1 MQRGR
6 LTAFVDRHQVAWEL
20 VMAALTVVYV
30 VLTLLDDQEVPGLP
44 ETIAVGLSAVFLV
57 EFAARCWDA
66 PSRPRYFRDH
76 WIDLVTCI
84 PAVGPLRALRLVRLL
99 GLIRLAVRIRALD
112 LARGRTQQTMGV
124 WMLAPTL
131 VLLWFGAAE
140 GFWLTEH
147 GRNPAVSTFADALYL
162 ALMTATTVG
171 YGDVRPITPEG
182 RLLAGVLVF
191 IGLGLLG
198 FASSRLALF
207 WLRSERETAHL
218 EREVRALR
226 RDIARLTAASRGT
239 VADRRRRAPR
249 RLVPPRRNR

>member
-1 MQRGR
+1 MRRGR
-6 LTAFVDRHQVAWEL
+6 LTAFVARHQVAWEL
-20 VMAALTVVYV
+20 TMSALTVVYV
-30 VLTLLDDQEVPGLP
+30 VATLLDDQAVRNLP
-44 ETIAVGLSAVFLV
+44 EVVALTLSGVFFL
-57 EFAARCWDA
+57 EFCARCWDA

-84 PAVGPLRALRLVRLL
+84 PAVGPLRALRLIRLL
-99 GLIRLAVRIRALD
+99 GLIRLAVRIRAFD
-112 LARGRTQQTMGV
+112 LARSRTSQTMGA

-131 VLLWFGAAE
+131 VLLWFAAAE

-147 GRNPAVSTFADALYL
+147 GRNPAVGTFTDALYL

-191 IGLGLLG
+191 VGLGLLG
-198 FASSRLALF
+198 LASSRLALF
-207 WLRSERETAHL
+207 WLRAERETVHL

-226 RDIARLTAASRGT
+226 REVSRLAATARFTGSG
-239 VADRRRRAPR
+239 RRRRTLRRPAP
-249 RLVPPRRNR
+249 PPRTR

>member
-1 MQRGR
+1 MRGR
-6 LTAFVDRHQVAWEL
+6 LTAFVDRHQVAWEV

-30 VLTLLDDQEVPGLP
+30 VLTLLDDQAVPGLP

-57 EFAARCWDA
+57 EFSARCWDA
-66 PSRPRYFRDH
+66 PSRLRYFRDH

-112 LARGRTQQTMGV
+112 LARGRSAQTMGT

-147 GRNPAVSTFADALYL
+147 GRNAAVSTFADALYL

-191 IGLGLLG
+191 VGLGLLG

-207 WLRSERETAHL
+207 WLRSERETADL

-226 RDIARLTAASRGT
+226 QDVARLVRLT
-239 VADRRRRAPR
+239 VAGRRRRASR
-249 RLVPPRRNR
+249 RLVPPRRSR